1 MAVPE
6 VGSGTLYIDGK
17 WRHSASGQTFAVTN
31 PATSQVLAQISAAQ
45 TEDVRDAVRT
55 SGPATSTTRTG

>member
-1 MAVPE
+1 MAIPE

-31 PATSQVLAQISAAQ
+31 PATSQVLAQVSAAE
-45 TEDVRDAVRT
+45 TEDVRDAHD
-55 SGPATSTTRTG
+55 